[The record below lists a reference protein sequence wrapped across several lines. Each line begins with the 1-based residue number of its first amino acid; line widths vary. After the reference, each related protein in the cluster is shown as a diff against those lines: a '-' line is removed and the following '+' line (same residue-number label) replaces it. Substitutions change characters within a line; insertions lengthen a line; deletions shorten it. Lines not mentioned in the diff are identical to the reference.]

1 MQKKYQFGILIK
13 MERLLLSIM
22 KKLNEDKIKHYY
34 GKHGNIHPLILQND
48 KNTII
53 RKYLKILHI

>member
-13 MERLLLSIM
+13 MEQLLSIM

-34 GKHGNIHPLILQND
+34 GKHGNIRPLI
-48 KNTII
+48 
-53 RKYLKILHI
+53 